1 MKNSKKLLSLLL
13 AGTMMIGLLAGCG
26 PKEPAVDPSAPVTDK
41 PAEGYVLN
49 LCIASEPQTIDPAL
63 NSSVDGAIMTQHM
76 FEGLM
81 KWVDSGKAVE
91 GATINSAVLEKG
103 QAKDYTK
110 TTNDDGTVTYVFTLR
125 DDIKWSDG
133 KPVTAGDFVYSW
145 QRLVAIKTAAD
156 YRNMLNM
163 VTGYNEITG
172 SPALDAN
179 GNQMY
184 VTYDKAGVAT
194 DVEGVEYDANHEVT
208 SELPE
213 GAVAK
218 VNGADP
224 STLGVKAVDDKTLE
238 VTLINDC
245 PYFLEVC
252 AFPALLPV
260 RQDVIEAKGDEWT
273 FDTASYIGNGA
284 YKMSEWVHNASISMV
299 KNDQY
304 YDYANLGPDTI
315 NFVLSDDQN
324 AMLAGYR
331 SDELDFIEDM
341 PVAEVA
347 NLLATDELKIVPYL
361 GTYYVCYQTQKAPF
375 DDPRVR
381 QAFTLAI
388 NSRFIVEKVTQTG
401 QIPATGFVAPGVAD
415 AEVGSDFRA
424 TGGDYWDAP
433 LDDATYKANVEKANK
448 LLDEAGYTD
457 RSKFPPVE
465 YLYNTSENHKAIG
478 EALQSQWQE
487 GLGVQVT
494 LKNQDWAVFLQ
505 TRKDGDYQIARNGWI
520 SDYNDPM
527 AYLDMWLTG
536 GGNNDAQYAS
546 ADYDA
551 AINEALTSSDPEVR
565 MKAMHKAEDIIIGQD
580 WALGPIY
587 FYTQKYML
595 KDSISNVS
603 YTPLGYF
610 FFQYATKA

>member
-13 AGTMMIGLLAGCG
+13 AGSMMLTLLAGCG
-26 PKEPAVDPSAPVTDK
+26 GPAADPTKAPEGSKAPDAPVTTTAPNATGGFDLK
-41 PAEGYVLN
+41 V
-49 LCIASEPQTIDPAL
+49 CIASEPQTIDPAL

-81 KWVDSGKAVE
+81 KWADAGTQVE
-91 GATINSAVLEKG
+91 DATVNNAKLVPG
-103 QAKDYTK
+103 QAKEYKK
-110 TTNDDGTVTYVFTLR
+110 TANADGTVTYIFTLR

-133 KPVTAGDFVYSW
+133 KPVTAGDFEYSW
-145 QRLVAIKTAAD
+145 KRLADNATAAD
-156 YRNMLNM
+156 YRNMVSML
-163 VTGYNEITG
+163 VGYDE
-172 SPALDAN
+172 
-179 GNQMY
+179 
-184 VTYDKAGVAT
+184 AT
-194 DVEGVEYDANHEVT
+194 AAA
-208 SELPE
+208 S
-213 GAVAK
+213 
-218 VNGADP
+218 GADM
-224 STLGVKAVDDKTLE
+224 LAVKANSDTELE

-260 RQDVIEAKGDEWT
+260 RQDAVEANKDEWT
-273 FDTASYIGNGA
+273 FKPETYIGNGA
-284 YKMSEWVHNASISMV
+284 YKMSEWTHNASITMV

-315 NFVLSDDQN
+315 TFTLTDDQN

-331 SDELDFIEDM
+331 SKELDFIEDM

-347 NLLATDELKIVPYL
+347 GLLAEDTLKIVPYI

-375 DDPRVR
+375 NDPKVR
-381 QAFTLAI
+381 KAFTLAI
-388 NSRFIVEKVTQTG
+388 NSKFIVEKVTQTG
-401 QIPATGFVAPGVAD
+401 QIPASGWVAAGVAD
-415 AEVGSDFRA
+415 AAAGSDFRA
-424 TGGDYWDAP
+424 TGGDYWKAP
-433 LDDATYKANVEKANK
+433 TDDEIYKANLAEANK
-448 LLDEAGYTD
+448 LLDEAGFAD

-465 YLYNTSENHKAIG
+465 YLYNTSDNHKAIG
-478 EALQSQWQE
+478 EALQSQWKD

-527 AYLDMWLTG
+527 AFLDMWVTG
-536 GGNNDAQYAS
+536 GGNNDAQYS
-546 ADYDA
+546 NPDYDA
-551 AINEALTSSDPEVR
+551 AIKEAMSSSDPAVR
-565 MKAMHKAEDIIIGQD
+565 MAAMHKAEDIIMSQD

-595 KDSISNVS
+595 KDNVKGVTYS
-603 YTPLGYF
+603 PLGFFYF
-610 FFQYATKA
+610 MYATKS